1 MNWDIL
7 MKQARDCHTKQAWE
21 QFFDETGEILATSSH
36 AKPIEDIFKILRQDP
51 QSLLYDPRIWG
62 RLIQGC
68 LSSWSLELGHEI
80 TEFTKKINSPKLSIP
95 TAQLF
100 LESGSPTIAREIA
113 NRTLRLSSLPPAER
127 LQLAMIVVSCY
138 AEEGKREKS
147 IRLLSEIQESLQS
160 PSLDARERAD
170 LLTNMGRMEFF
181 LGRYSQAGEQFYQA
195 SILYRNLSDWEAAA
209 KTIFNTAVCYLNGG
223 TDRRADAFAMIEEC
237 RRLAEAEK
245 LPGPLAHC
253 EASYGT
259 DAFQHGNF
267 RGALEH
273 LRRAL
278 NYLPNSDKSYRK
290 LRIVSMLASTYLAMG
305 RYHLAKKLGHQAA
318 ELIAHDDA
326 ARRTPRH
333 DALTAELL
341 WEDGLIE
348 ESQGI
353 LRQSTLPLEMHGVHT
368 LDELSTVARFTLQNA
383 RLNVRNLPTKLAADQ
398 SLQRNPHACLDYK
411 YALGEMALTTGDTKQ
426 AELYFGECVKK
437 GQSYGYRLH
446 ETLGTLGLIQT
457 LLYQKRAKEASGLI
471 SEFETLVA
479 RMGETPLKT
488 QVMFV
493 QAAQAYQLG
502 DFTEFQRILRLASK
516 SKRQS
521 FADRFVLGGWI
532 ATIEGRASRLTGGWQ
547 SHLLARYTRIYF
559 APSLKAIDQRHYRIS
574 DHYIV
579 SLERHPSLADLLNYL
594 LLKSSF
600 SATTAEIQSSVW
612 KQSLHTQGWQQK
624 IRNTI
629 MRLRDFFPY
638 TIAPIIMHTDTI
650 ALFSEAIT
658 IHPRRIQGATADTEI
673 VRLLDDI
680 PMSSFELASR
690 LQISPAT
697 TKRLL
702 KKLTDEHA
710 VAAFKDGRNVYYR
723 SNKSHLTIPP

>member
-1 MNWDIL
+1 
-7 MKQARDCHTKQAWE
+7 
-21 QFFDETGEILATSSH
+21 
-36 AKPIEDIFKILRQDP
+36 
-51 QSLLYDPRIWG
+51 
-62 RLIQGC
+62 
-68 LSSWSLELGHEI
+68 
-80 TEFTKKINSPKLSIP
+80 
-95 TAQLF
+95 
-100 LESGSPTIAREIA
+100 
-113 NRTLRLSSLPPAER
+113 
-127 LQLAMIVVSCY
+127 
-138 AEEGKREKS
+138 
-147 IRLLSEIQESLQS
+147 
-160 PSLDARERAD
+160 
-170 LLTNMGRMEFF
+170 MEFF

-195 SILYRNLSDWEAAA
+195 SMLYRNLSDWEAAA

-223 TDRRADAFAMIEEC
+223 TDQRTDAFAMIEEC
-237 RRLAEAEK
+237 RRLAEVEK

-267 RGALEH
+267 RVALEH

-278 NYLPNSDKSYRK
+278 SYLPPSDKSYRK
-290 LRIVSMLASTYLAMG
+290 LRIVSMLASTYLALG
-305 RYHLAKKLGHQAA
+305 RYHLAKKLGHRAA
-318 ELIAHDDA
+318 ELTAHNDA
-326 ARRTPRH
+326 ARSKHRH
-333 DALTAELL
+333 TALTAELL

-348 ESQGI
+348 ESQRI
-353 LRQSTLPLEMHGVHT
+353 LLQATLPLEIHGVHT
-368 LDELSTVARFTLQNA
+368 LEELSTVARFAIQNA
-383 RLNVRNLPTKLAADQ
+383 RLNVRNLPTKLITDH

-411 YALGEMALTTGDTKQ
+411 YALGELALTNGDTKQ
-426 AELYFGECVKK
+426 AELYFSECTKR
-437 GQSYGYRLH
+437 GQSNGYHLH

-457 LLYQKRAKEASGLI
+457 LLHQKRAEETSGLI
-471 SEFETLVA
+471 QEFEALVA

-502 DFTEFQRILRLASK
+502 DFIEFQRILRLASK

-521 FADRFVLGGWI
+521 FADRFVLAGWI

-547 SHLLARYTRIYF
+547 SHLLARYTRTYF
-559 APSLKAIDQRHYRIS
+559 APSLEAIDQRHYRIS
-574 DHYIV
+574 DHYVV
-579 SLERHPSLADLLNYL
+579 SLERYPAIADLLNYL

-629 MRLRDFFPY
+629 VRLRDFFPY

-650 ALFSEAIT
+650 ALFSEAIK
-658 IHPRRIQGATADTEI
+658 IHPIRIQGATTDKEI
-673 VRLLDDI
+673 VRLLDDV
-680 PMSSFELASR
+680 PMSSFQLAR
-690 LQISPAT
+690 HLQISPAT

-710 VAAFKDGRNVYYR
+710 VTAFKDGRNVYYK
-723 SNKSHLTIPP
+723 SNRTHLGDPP